1 MATIEDVAKKAGV
14 SKSTVSHVINETR
27 YVSPELTEKVQQA
40 MEKLN
45 YHSPNAI
52 ARGLKT
58 QKTFT
63 IGLIV
68 SDITNMFSPYLARG
82 LEGIAS
88 EKGYNVIVSNT
99 DELLEK
105 EQKLIDSLIEQRVDG
120 VVLAPTGKDDDKIN
134 LLREQNIP
142 FVFLDRQV
150 SSVEADFVTSNN
162 KEGAYKAT
170 KHLLENGHERIGAIL
185 GPECI
190 TTSNKRFS
198 GYKRAL
204 NENGI
209 RLRSE
214 LLVRGNYK
222 LKGGRVG
229 AEKLL
234 DLKDPPTALFSTNLM
249 SNLGALK
256 AINNTGLRCPED
268 ISLVG
273 FDDVPW
279 IETLQPPLTVVSQ
292 KPYEMGCRAGEL
304 LFERLGENGGREDFI
319 TEKLETEF
327 IARNSVKDNKYN
339 QKTGGD
345 ISKNY

>member
-1 MATIEDVAKKAGV
+1 MATIEDVAEKAGV

-27 YVSPELTEKVQQA
+27 YVSPELTEKVQMA
-40 MEKLN
+40 MEELN

-82 LEGIAS
+82 LEGVAS

-105 EQKLIDSLIEQRVDG
+105 EQKLVDGLIEQRVDG

-150 SSVEADFVTSNN
+150 SSIEADFVTSNN
-162 KEGAYKAT
+162 EEGAYKAT
-170 KHLLENGHERIGAIL
+170 QHLLENGHERIGAIL

-190 TTSNKRFS
+190 TTSRNRLE

-204 NENGI
+204 KEYN
-209 RLRSE
+209 LDLDPD
-214 LLVRGNYK
+214 LLVRGDYK
-222 LKGGRVG
+222 LDGGQEG

-234 DLKDPPTALFSTNLM
+234 NLEYPPTALFSTNLM

-256 AINNTGLRCPED
+256 AIKNVGLSCPDD

-279 IETLQPPLTVVSQ
+279 IDTLSPPLTVVSQ
-292 KPYEMGCRAGEL
+292 RPYEMGYKAGEL
-304 LFERLGENGGREDFI
+304 LFERLDENRDDEYYL
-319 TEKLETEF
+319 TEKLETELV
-327 IARNSVKDNKYN
+327 ARDSVKNIK
-339 QKTGGD
+339 
-345 ISKNY
+345 

>member
-1 MATIEDVAKKAGV
+1 MATIEDVAEKAGV
-14 SKSTVSHVINETR
+14 SKSTVSHVINDTR
-27 YVSPELTEKVQQA
+27 YVSPELTEKVNKA
-40 MEKLN
+40 MDELN

-58 QKTFT
+58 QKTYT

-68 SDITNMFSPYLARG
+68 SDITNLFSPYLARG

-105 EQKLIDSLIEQRVDG
+105 EQKLVDNLIEQRVDG
-120 VVLAPTGKDDDKIN
+120 IVLAPTGKSDEKIN
-134 LLREQNIP
+134 LFREQDIP
-142 FVFLDRQV
+142 FVFLDRRV
-150 SSVEADFVTSNN
+150 RSIEADFVTSKN
-162 KEGAYKAT
+162 EAGAYKAT
-170 KHLLENGHERIGAIL
+170 KHLIKNGHERIGAIL

-190 TTSNKRFS
+190 TTSNERFA

-204 NENGI
+204 IESGVK
-209 RLRSE
+209 LKSE

-222 LKGGRVG
+222 LRGGKVG

-234 DLKDPPTALFSTNLM
+234 GLKNPPTALFSTNLM
-249 SNLGALK
+249 SNFGALK
-256 AINNTGLRCPED
+256 AIKNAGLICPDD

-292 KPYEMGCRAGEL
+292 KPYELGYKAGEL
-304 LFERLGENGGREDFI
+304 LFERMEGKREKDYV
-319 TEKLETEF
+319 TEKQEVELIE
-327 IARNSVKDNKYN
+327 RNSVKNI
-339 QKTGGD
+339 T
-345 ISKNY
+345 

>member
-1 MATIEDVAKKAGV
+1 MATIEDVAKQAGV

-27 YVSPELTEKVQQA
+27 YVSPELTEKVQNA
-40 MEKLN
+40 MEELN

-99 DELLEK
+99 DEFLEK
-105 EQKLIDSLIEQRVDG
+105 EQKLIDSLIEKRVDG
-120 VVLAPTGKDDDKIN
+120 VVMAPTGKDDDEIN

-150 SSVEADFVTSNN
+150 SSIEADFVTSNN
-162 KEGAYKAT
+162 EEGAYKAT
-170 KHLLENGHERIGAIL
+170 QHLLENGHERIGAIL
-185 GPECI
+185 GPKCI
-190 TTSNKRFS
+190 TTSRRRFN

-204 NENGI
+204 EKYDVNIDND
-209 RLRSE
+209 

-222 LKGGRVG
+222 LEGAQEG

-234 DLKDPPTALFSTNLM
+234 NLGHPPTALFSTNLM
-249 SNLGALK
+249 SNLGVLK
-256 AINNTGLRCPED
+256 AIKNVGLSCPDD

-273 FDDVPW
+273 FDDLPW
-279 IETLQPPLTVVSQ
+279 IDTLSPPLTVVGQ
-292 KPYEMGCRAGEL
+292 RPYEMGYKAGEL
-304 LFERLGENGGREDFI
+304 LFDRLDKNRDDEYYI
-319 TEKLETEF
+319 TEKLETELV
-327 IARNSVKDNKYN
+327 ARKSVKNIK
-339 QKTGGD
+339 
-345 ISKNY
+345 